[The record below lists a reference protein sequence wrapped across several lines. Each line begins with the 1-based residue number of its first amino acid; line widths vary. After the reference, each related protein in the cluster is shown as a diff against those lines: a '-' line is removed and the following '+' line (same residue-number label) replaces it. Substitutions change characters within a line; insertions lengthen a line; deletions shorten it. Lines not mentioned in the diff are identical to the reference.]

1 MKLFRRSAPRRLS
14 DWTDEQLLA
23 EWQEQRD
30 EACFNEI
37 YQRYYHLVYKL
48 CCTHLHQVADRKDAT
63 LETFAALMEVP
74 ASKPIRALPRWLNR
88 IARNICISRFRTQTA
103 GPFLSGEETFFE
115 KHADEFVE
123 NEGLLRHISR
133 EHPHLSDLLPQA
145 LEQLE
150 TKQRQ
155 CIELF
160 YLEEMTYKQVSEK
173 LGYDLKAVK
182 SYLQNGR
189 RKLSVLLRELLSER
203 S

>member
-1 MKLFRRSAPRRLS
+1 
-14 DWTDEQLLA
+14 
-23 EWQEQRD
+23 
-30 EACFNEI
+30 
-37 YQRYYHLVYKL
+37 
-48 CCTHLHQVADRKDAT
+48 
-63 LETFAALMEVP
+63 MELP
-74 ASKPIRALPRWLNR
+74 ASKSIDSLPRWLNR
-88 IARNICISRFRTQTA
+88 TARNLCVSRYRTEAA
-103 GPFLSGEETFFE
+103 GPFLNGEETFFE
-115 KHADEFVE
+115 KNAGEFVE

-133 EHPHLSDLLPQA
+133 EHPHLTDLLPQA

-160 YLEEMTYKQVSEK
+160 YLEEMTYKQVSET